1 MFLSLSLSLSLSLE
15 LVDATLYSQLVE
27 LIDAMPDGDPLGRS
41 YAEMCVDGTTARR
54 RPRGGAARA
63 LSAALACAR
72 PTDRPL
78 PPPSPKPKTNRYR
91 DVRAAVDLCH
101 RDGVIKDRVAEDP
114 AAYVLPDPDMVPM
127 LEVRRARVVFTRSKS
142 CCVVSYATSERSAA
156 V

>member
-1 MFLSLSLSLSLSLE
+1 ME
-15 LVDATLYSQLVE
+15 R
-27 LIDAMPDGDPLGRS
+27 PLGGGRAAEQREPSAPRS
-41 YAEMCVDGTTARR
+41 RARD
-54 RPRGGAARA
+54 
-63 LSAALACAR
+63 R
-72 PTDRPL
+72 PTA

-114 AAYVLPDPDMVPM
+114 AAYVLPDSDMVPM